1 MQNPSALFGMVSHC
15 QTQTFSDFPG
25 LSLSVY
31 GSKADLCAWRA
42 GSGGFGSQICRS
54 PNETPTHMN
63 CASPKR
69 FSASEE
75 KAHLAAK
82 APRSCLSLPP
92 VQGKP
97 LLDPRF
103 IDALRCLKVDLTESR
118 SYF

>member
-31 GSKADLCAWRA
+31 GSKADLCSWRA
-42 GSGGFGSQICRS
+42 GNGGFGSQICRS
-54 PNETPTHMN
+54 PNETPTH
-63 CASPKR
+63 SQKR

-75 KAHLAAK
+75 KAHHAAK

-92 VQGKP
+92 VQEAFCERHTAGDNLTIMRNNRP
-97 LLDPRF
+97 LLR
-103 IDALRCLKVDLTESR
+103 LL
-118 SYF
+118 

>member
-31 GSKADLCAWRA
+31 GSKADLCSWRA
-42 GSGGFGSQICRS
+42 GNGGFGSQICRS

-63 CASPKR
+63 CASQKR

-75 KAHLAAK
+75 KAHHAAK

-97 LLDPRF
+97 IKSPF
-103 IDALRCLKVDLTESR
+103 
-118 SYF
+118 Y

>member
-92 VQGKP
+92 VQAAFVDVILRGDNLTVMRNNRP
-97 LLDPRF
+97 LLR
-103 IDALRCLKVDLTESR
+103 LL
-118 SYF
+118 